1 MPRTSFRT
9 DYAAAFALTVSLFA
23 LWGLGQAL
31 FNTLL
36 PQFVQAFA
44 LRGFGQA
51 LTQSVYAIVYFVG
64 AIPAA
69 LYARRLGYKAGIIL
83 GLGNLGLGAFLL
95 YPAAEMQAYPYFLF
109 AVILMSCG
117 WIMLEVAAN
126 PLVASFG
133 SVKTSVQRLNLAQS
147 FFPLGTLLGFYAGR
161 WLAVSHLALPWEGLR
176 YPIAHPYIL
185 IAAGVLVLM
194 YFVSETRF
202 PPIATERIET
212 SRGTTAEFRTLLS
225 RPHFLFGIAAQ
236 FFCVLA
242 LAGTWSTSD
251 DVFAAGF
258 PAAARAGGVSGY
270 LLALVL
276 FAVGRFAGSAL
287 MIRIRPERLL
297 AVFAGG
303 GFLLAAAATL
313 WGGAT
318 GAIAMLGSCF
328 FLSITWPTVLGL
340 AIRGQGQ
347 LMKLGTALIC
357 MGGAV
362 GGVVYQM
369 LRVVWSL
376 PSGHFGMLV
385 PACSYLF
392 VLAFA
397 LASHWAPRE
406 NAVKSAAIAASD
418 IARGPQDEP
427 TAIRT

>member
-1 MPRTSFRT
+1 LPRTSIRT
-9 DYAAAFALTVSLFA
+9 DFAAAFVLTVSLFA

-36 PQFVQAFA
+36 PQFVQAFV

-147 FFPLGTLLGFYAGR
+147 FFPLGTLLGFYAAQ
-161 WLAVSHLALPWEGLR
+161 WLAVSHLALPSGGLR

-185 IAAGVLVLM
+185 IAAGVMVLM
-194 YFVSETRF
+194 YLVGETRF
-202 PPIATERIET
+202 PPVATER
-212 SRGTTAEFRTLLS
+212 SRRGMASEFRTLLS

-242 LAGTWSTSD
+242 LAGTWTVSD

-258 PAAARAGGVSGY
+258 PGAARAYGVNGY
-270 LLALVL
+270 LLALAM
-276 FAVGRFAGSAL
+276 FAAGRFAGSAL

-297 AVFAGG
+297 AGFAGA
-303 GFLLAAAATL
+303 GFVLAAVATL

-328 FLSITWPTVLGL
+328 FLSITWPTVLGI